1 MPIRIYN
8 MLSNRIA
15 DADINV
21 LGKSVGRDQSG
32 SMPVGYDRAMTKP
45 MVMMIIWTIIYIKD

>member
-8 MLSNRIA
+8 MFSNIII
-15 DADINV
+15 DDEINA
-21 LGKSVGRDQSG
+21 LGKSMGRDQSG

-45 MVMMIIWTIIYIKD
+45 MVMMIIWTIICN